1 MSPTTQDL
9 LELVNSTKHKITDN
23 SVVAAVRTLL
33 LDHAAVAINGSQTE
47 TSEVFRKSQKLTKT
61 IDLPLMPIFGIGSS
75 SNLVGAAMANALAA
89 HSIEYDD
96 VHNASSLHPGVVI
109 FPAAMTA
116 ALISGGNEIDVIRGV
131 VAGYEAMCRIGHA
144 ANPPSHYA
152 RNFHPTGTV
161 GTLGAAVAAG
171 SAMNFDIPKLN
182 HAVGIACSMAS
193 GSMQFLV
200 DGAWTKRLHPALAV
214 RNGLDA
220 AFLAKEGF
228 IGTKDGVCG
237 DRGFLVSY
245 SANPQP
251 ELLLGGGKDRPLEV
265 VNTSIKAHTC
275 CRYNQGAIDAMLKL
289 RSLSRFTSK
298 DISSIV
304 VGVPSAAVGIVLEP
318 SELKKRPR
326 SVVDAQFSLPFA
338 IAVAMRHGEAGLK
351 QYTDEEIESPE
362 NQKIMEMVTYQVD
375 ADIDACYPEQWKA
388 WVRVETSKGE
398 VFQESINSP
407 KGDPENPLSS
417 QELSSKYRSLTNGIM
432 SSETIDELE
441 KTVACFGDPGTF
453 SKLLEILSY

>member
-47 TSEVFRKSQKLTKT
+47 TSEVFRKSQKLAKT

-131 VAGYEAMCRIGHA
+131 VAGYEAMCRIGRA

-171 SAMNFDIPKLN
+171 SA
-182 HAVGIACSMAS
+182 
-193 GSMQFLV
+193 
-200 DGAWTKRLHPALAV
+200 
-214 RNGLDA
+214 
-220 AFLAKEGF
+220 
-228 IGTKDGVCG
+228 
-237 DRGFLVSY
+237 
-245 SANPQP
+245 
-251 ELLLGGGKDRPLEV
+251 
-265 VNTSIKAHTC
+265 C
-275 CRYNQGAIDAMLKL
+275 C
-289 RSLSRFTSK
+289 
-298 DISSIV
+298 
-304 VGVPSAAVGIVLEP
+304 VPSHRRRREKPSWCAWMRAAV
-318 SELKKRPR
+318 
-326 SVVDAQFSLPFA
+326 
-338 IAVAMRHGEAGLK
+338 
-351 QYTDEEIESPE
+351 
-362 NQKIMEMVTYQVD
+362 
-375 ADIDACYPEQWKA
+375 
-388 WVRVETSKGE
+388 VRARTARAARA
-398 VFQESINSP
+398 P
-407 KGDPENPLSS
+407 
-417 QELSSKYRSLTNGIM
+417 
-432 SSETIDELE
+432 
-441 KTVACFGDPGTF
+441 C
-453 SKLLEILSY
+453 